1 MHMVAGSGPVAAVGD
16 GNDVVAAAENI
27 AAALEAIQTDDDA
40 GKEHQQTADVDATVL
55 GDIGGDIQHTEPPL
69 AVHTGDMPAV
79 GMPAGAVVVPTAVH
93 TDSVA

>member
-1 MHMVAGSGPVAAVGD
+1 M
-16 GNDVVAAAENI
+16 
-27 AAALEAIQTDDDA
+27 
-40 GKEHQQTADVDATVL
+40 L